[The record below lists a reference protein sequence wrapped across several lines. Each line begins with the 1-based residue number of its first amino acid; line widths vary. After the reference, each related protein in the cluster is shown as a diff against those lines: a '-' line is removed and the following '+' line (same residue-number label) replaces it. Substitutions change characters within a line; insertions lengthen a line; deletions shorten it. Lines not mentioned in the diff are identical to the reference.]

1 MALGEAAGLL
11 ARAYGISGLNQVP
24 NVPTI
29 FARPV
34 PSAGGLYP
42 LELYAATRDV
52 DGVADGIYHYS
63 ILYHRLEQVRPGPV
77 VQEIGTYLLGQYYLQ
92 NANLVLF
99 LSAVFAR
106 TLKKYGPRGYRYILL
121 EAGHCAQNL
130 CLLAAE
136 RGLATLCLGGFQ
148 DTKLNRLLGL
158 DGTTEAVVYCLGV
171 GYAAE

>member
-1 MALGEAAGLL
+1 MLSVPPLKLRAGWRAFGEHFT
-11 ARAYGISGLNQVP
+11 Q
-24 NVPTI
+24 
-29 FARPV
+29 
-34 PSAGGLYP
+34 
-42 LELYAATRDV
+42 
-52 DGVADGIYHYS
+52 
-63 ILYHRLEQVRPGPV
+63 
-77 VQEIGTYLLGQYYLQ
+77 
-92 NANLVLF
+92 F

-158 DGTTEAVVYCLGV
+158 DGTTEAVVYCQGV